1 LNFKQQNKRIVAYA
15 AISLSDITL
24 LLLIY
29 FLLTSN
35 YVLQPGIKVQ
45 LPKAASGVIEKSE
58 KIYISISKSEQIFLY
73 DKPIALA
80 DLSSALRPLLQKAQD
95 KTIVIRADK
104 ELSLDAAIRVV
115 DMAKLAGAEKFM
127 IATERGL

>member
-45 LPKAASGVIEKSE
+45 LPKAASGVIEKSD
-58 KIYISISKSEQIFLY
+58 KIYISITKNEQIFLY
-73 DKPIALA
+73 DKPVALA
-80 DLSSALRPLLQKAQD
+80 DLSSSLRPLLQKAQD
-95 KTIVIRADK
+95 KTVVIRADK